1 MMNRGLCWEC
11 LLFVLLL
18 VRSAAAQHH
27 GLVKFNGL
35 PVPGATVTASRGDT
49 RLAVITDEQGVYAF
63 PGLPPGTWTLSI
75 EMTGFAKAEREI
87 AAGSGA
93 AVVEW
98 ELKMLPLE
106 AMNVQPRTSTQ
117 TSVQRTVTDAPG
129 PNPDAATPAPA
140 ATSDAF
146 RNLSPE
152 QLQQRA
158 ADSFLISG
166 SANNGAASPFSQ
178 SPAFGNNRRGPGS
191 LYTGNL
197 GVIVGNSALDA
208 RPFSLTG
215 QNTPR
220 PDYNRVQGVLS
231 FGGPLRIPHLLRRN
245 GPNLTLNYQWLR
257 NHNVTAQ
264 SGMMPTAAERN
275 GDLSRW
281 SNAITDP
288 ATGLPFP
295 GNAIP
300 SNRISPQATALL
312 SLYPLPNFT
321 GDSRYN
327 FQVPIA
333 ANTHEDN
340 LQSRFTQRLPRRN
353 QLSGNFAYS
362 STRSDSPNL
371 FGFLDKAGSA
381 GTNAGVNWLHMFGQ
395 RLYTVLGYQY
405 SRFSTR
411 TTPFFAHRLNVSGEA
426 RIGGNNQEPV
436 NWGPPALAFSSGV
449 AGLSDAQSSFTRN
462 QTSGVSLD
470 IGWIRGRHS
479 LAFGGL
485 FRRQQFNL
493 LAQEDPRGTIAF
505 TGAAAGSDLA
515 GFLLGIPD
523 ASSIAFGNADKYLRA
538 SASAA
543 YVTDDWRLSP
553 GLTLNLGVRWE
564 YGSPVSERYGRL
576 VNLDI
581 VPGFA
586 AATPI
591 TGSSAELLHPDRN
604 NVAPRFGFAWR
615 PLAAS
620 SMVVRGGYG
629 VYHDTSVYQAIAT
642 RMAQQSPFS
651 TSLRAENSAATP
663 LTLANPFAAS
673 AAITSNTFAVD
684 PDFRI
689 GYSQN
694 WQLSVQRDLPA
705 SLAMIVTYLGSKGTR
720 AQQQLL
726 PNTFPAGAVNQCPA
740 CPAGF
745 IFLTSN
751 GNSIRH
757 AGQVELR
764 RRLRS
769 GISAS
774 VQYTF
779 AKSIDDAALGGQ
791 NQGGQNRGG
800 QDQGGRSQGGALIAQ
815 NWLDLR
821 SERALS
827 NFDQRH
833 LVSVQA
839 QYTTGMGLGGGTLAG
854 GWKGGLFKDWTFSSQ
869 ITAGTGLPL
878 TPIYFA
884 AVKGAGVT
892 GTIRPDYTGAPLYDA
907 PAGLFLNT
915 AAYAAPAPGR
925 WGSAGRN
932 SITGPSQFTLNASLS
947 RTFAAGDRLSLDFR
961 LEALNALNHPVFP
974 SWNTVVTS
982 AQFGLPNPANPMR
995 SVQTVVRLRF

>member
-1 MMNRGLCWEC
+1 MTNRGLCWKC
-11 LLFVLLL
+11 VLFVLLL
-18 VRSAAAQHH
+18 VRLVSAQHH
-27 GLVKFNGL
+27 GLVRFNGL
-35 PVPGATVTASRGDT
+35 PVPGASVIATRGDT
-49 RLAVITDEQGVYAF
+49 RVAVVTDQQGAYAF
-63 PGLPPGTWTLSI
+63 PDLPGGIWELSVQ
-75 EMTGFAKAEREI
+75 MTGFSEI
-87 AAGSGA
+87 RKEV
-93 AVVEW
+93 AVGPEATGVEW

-106 AMNVQPRTSTQ
+106 AMNAQAQARIQGALQSTD
-117 TSVQRTVTDAPG
+117 VNAPSAN
-129 PNPDAATPAPA
+129 PNAEAAASTPS
-140 ATSDAF
+140 SDAF

-152 QLQQRA
+152 ELQQRA
-158 ADSFLISG
+158 ADSFLING
-166 SANNGAASPFSQ
+166 SANNAAASPFSQ
-178 SPAFGNNRRGPGS
+178 APAFGNNRRGPGS
-191 LYTGNL
+191 LYMGNL
-197 GVIVGNSALDA
+197 GVILGNAALDA

-215 QNTPR
+215 QDTPR
-220 PDYNRVQGVLS
+220 PDYNRVQGLFS

-257 NHNVTAQ
+257 NRNVTTQ

-275 GDLSRW
+275 GDLSRFPK
-281 SNAITDP
+281 AITDP

-295 GNAIP
+295 GNTIP

-312 SLYPLPNFT
+312 GLYPLSNFA
-321 GDSRYN
+321 GNARYN
-327 FQVPIA
+327 YQVPIA

-371 FGFLDKAGSA
+371 FGFLDETGSA
-381 GTNAGVNWLHMFGQ
+381 GINAGLNWLHMFGQ
-395 RLYTVLGYQY
+395 RLYTVLGYQF
-405 SRFSTR
+405 SRFSAR

-426 RIGGNNQEPV
+426 GIGGNNQEPV
-436 NWGPPALAFSSGV
+436 NWGPPALAFSSGF

-462 QTSGVSLD
+462 QTGGVSLD
-470 IGWIRGRHS
+470 IGWTRGRHN

-493 LAQEDPRGTIAF
+493 LAQEDPRGTVAF
-505 TGAAAGSDLA
+505 TGAAAGSDWA

-523 ASSIAFGNADKYLRA
+523 TSSIAFGNADKYLRA

-564 YGSPVSERYGRL
+564 YGSPVIERYGRL
-576 VNLDI
+576 VNLEI
-581 VPGFA
+581 APGFSAVTPVTGGSA
-586 AATPI
+586 A
-591 TGSSAELLHPDRN
+591 LLRPDRN

-629 VYHDTSVYQAIAT
+629 IYHDTSVYQAIAT

-651 TSLRAENSAATP
+651 TSLRAENTAATP

-673 AAITSNTFAVD
+673 AAITMNTFAVE
-684 PDFRI
+684 PGFRI

-705 SLAMIVTYLGSKGTR
+705 SLAIITTYLGSKGTR

-726 PNTFPAGAVNQCPA
+726 PNTFPAGAVSPCPA
-740 CPAGF
+740 CPSGF
-745 IFLTSN
+745 VFLTSN

-757 AGQVELR
+757 GGQVELR

-791 NQGGQNRGG
+791 NQPGEN
-800 QDQGGRSQGGALIAQ
+800 QGARNQGGALIAQ

-821 SERALS
+821 AERARS

-839 QYTTGMGLGGGTLAG
+839 QYTTGMGLGGGTLVG
-854 GWKGGLFKDWTFSSQ
+854 GWRGGLFKDWTFNSQ

-884 AVKGAGVT
+884 AVKGTGVT

-907 PAGLFLNT
+907 PAGLFLNPE
-915 AAYAAPAPGR
+915 AYAAPAPGR
-925 WGSAGRN
+925 WGNAGRN

-947 RTFAAGDRLSLDFR
+947 RTFTASDRLSFDFR
-961 LEALNALNHPVFP
+961 LEAINALNHPVFP

-995 SVQTVVRLRF
+995 SLQTVARLRF